1 MSYEVPT
8 DSAEFRLTGAPYAV
22 SSSAI
27 ADFSFDGK
35 GLIYFAPPP
44 GLVRHYEGQWQ
55 GAVSR
60 QQGFSA
66 SYSMSRPVSTTRRQV
81 N

>member
-1 MSYEVPT
+1 MSYEVST

-35 GLIYFAPPP
+35 GLIYFHRLPDWFDIMKAN
-44 GLVRHYEGQWQ
+44 GKGRSVG
-55 GAVSR
+55 SR
-60 QQGFSA
+60 AFLRAIQ
-66 SYSMSRPVSTTRRQV
+66 
-81 N
+81 